1 MRTLTYYEIAW
12 NMHQAGS
19 AIHQITEVVGR
30 HRATV
35 YRWLKKISRVGIREF
50 VRRKLTSKHRRQ
62 KSRTPE
68 TTIQKIVDIRNE
80 FGWCGQK
87 IRKELKEN
95 HDTRLGLSTIYR
107 WLHKRFTKAAVGV
120 ARYKKHQA
128 IVVATKPREVVENDT
143 VDLGGGVYA
152 YTAIDIFSKEPSVY
166 IGANLEMSTGATALD
181 YHDQFYG
188 SVDLHQ
194 SDNGSE
200 FQTTFREAVLATG
213 SAHRYSRPY
222 KKNEQSHIENFN
234 KALRSECFSR
244 GEYEQKDISKLQEQA
259 SQFTQ
264 HYINRRW
271 HMGLPDL
278 MTPNQF
284 KTFYQENPETA
295 TLELANV
302 YGKSHLR

>member
-1 MRTLTYYEIAW
+1 MRTLTHYEVAW
-12 NMHQAGS
+12 NMYRAGS
-19 AIHQITEVVGR
+19 RMEQITTVLTKD
-30 HRATV
+30 RATI
-35 YRWLKKISRVGIREF
+35 YRWIKRIKRLGIREF
-50 VRRKLTSKHRRQ
+50 LRRKAVCKVRRPRAQ
-62 KSRTPE
+62 TPE
-68 TTIQKIVDIRNE
+68 YVIQKIVDIRNE

-95 HDTRLGLSTIYR
+95 HAITLGLSTIYR
-107 WLHKRFTKAAVGV
+107 WLHKRFTTATVGV
-120 ARYKKHQA
+120 QKYRKHQA
-128 IVVATKPREVVENDT
+128 IVTASKPREVVENDT

-166 IGANLEMSTGATALD
+166 IGANLEMSTGATALA

-234 KALRSECFSR
+234 KALRGECFPR
-244 GEYEQKDISKLQEQA
+244 GEYEQKDIAKLQAQA
-259 SQFTQ
+259 AQFTR
-264 HYINRRW
+264 HYITRRW
-271 HMGLPDL
+271 HMGLPDM

-295 TLELANV
+295 TLDLANV
-302 YGKSHLR
+302 YGESHLG